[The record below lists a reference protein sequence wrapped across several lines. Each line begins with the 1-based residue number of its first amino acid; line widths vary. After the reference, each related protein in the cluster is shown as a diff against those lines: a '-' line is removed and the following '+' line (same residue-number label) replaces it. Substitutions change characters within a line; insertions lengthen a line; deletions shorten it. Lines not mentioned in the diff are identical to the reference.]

1 MLSDDH
7 PIRVTDPNYKTAA
20 QSDLAT
26 WLAKEAAGGVK
37 PEDNEDT
44 STVQYTDLYDTPSGA
59 KLPPPPDKTTAP
71 FPQNTENYT
80 LAQKERRDV
89 AGRAYAT
96 TPAAEQADQALLSAN
111 FDHARR
117 GDFTAHSVLLQ
128 GKTKEASATLS
139 EQASRL
145 GLGRRG

>member
-26 WLAKEAAGGVK
+26 WLAKEAEGGVK
-37 PEDNEDT
+37 PENNENT
-44 STVQYTDLYDTPSGA
+44 STVRYGDLYDTPPAA
-59 KLPPPPDKTTAP
+59 KMPPPADPPHAP

-80 LAQKERRDV
+80 RAQKERRDV

-96 TPAAEQADQALLSAN
+96 TPAAEQADQALLGAN
-111 FDHARR
+111 FDHARS
-117 GDFTAHSVLLQ
+117 GDFTAHSLLLQ
-128 GKTKEASATLS
+128 SKTKEASATLN
-139 EQASRL
+139 EQTHRL